1 MKFPDQFIW
10 GAGTSSYQ
18 VEGASRA
25 AGKGPSIWDM
35 FCDRPGVISDG
46 QNGEVACDQYHRAEQ
61 DVAAMAE
68 IGLESY
74 RFSIAWPRI
83 FPEGTGTQNPNGFD
97 YYDRLV
103 DLLLENGIEPYV
115 TLYHWDLP
123 HALQLN
129 GGWMNPDAPK
139 WFDSYTR
146 AVIDHL
152 SDRVS
157 QWSTF
162 NEPSC
167 FLGLGYLEGIHAPG
181 LKVSRSEYI
190 LAAKHVM
197 LAHGRSV
204 LTIREHAKT
213 APNIGY
219 CPISHSAIPA
229 TESSADIAAARE
241 FTFGVPEPTRGH
253 WFSNI
258 YSDPVLLGEWPEEA
272 IAAFC
277 PDPPHV
283 TQAELELMNQPIDHL
298 ALNLYTA
305 AIVRAGE
312 NGTVEHLP
320 SPAGEALS
328 TMGWTIR
335 PKGIYWAIRFHHDRY
350 GLPIVIGENG
360 VALTEWVCED
370 GQVHDPQRI
379 DFTARYLRQVGRAV
393 AEGYPV
399 HGYYYWS
406 LLDNFEWA
414 EGYTRRFGLIHVDFE
429 TQMRTIKDSGYWYRS
444 VIHSNGASLSAPRSA
459 AVYMQSSEIP
469 QEM

>member
-25 AGKGPSIWDM
+25 GGKGPSIWDT
-35 FCDRPGVISDG
+35 FCERPGVISDG
-46 QNGEVACDQYHRAEQ
+46 QSGEIACDQFHRLEQ

-83 FPEGTGTQNPNGFD
+83 LPEGTGNVNPSGLE

-103 DLLLENGIEPYV
+103 DHLLENGIEPYV

-123 HALQLN
+123 HALQLK
-129 GGWMNPDAPK
+129 GGWMNADAPR
-139 WFDSYTR
+139 WFESYTR
-146 AVIDHL
+146 QVIEHL

-181 LKVSRSEYI
+181 IKVSRAEF
-190 LAAKHVM
+190 LTAVKHVL
-197 LAHGRSV
+197 LAHGRAV
-204 LTIREHAKT
+204 QTIREHAKT
-213 APNIGY
+213 SPNIGY

-229 TESSADIAAARE
+229 TESEADIAAARE
-241 FTFGVPEPTRGH
+241 FTFGTPEPARGH

-258 YSDPVLLGEWPEEA
+258 FTDPVLLGVWPEEA
-272 IAAFC
+272 AAAFC
-277 PDPPHV
+277 PDPPRV
-283 TQAELELMNQPIDHL
+283 TQSELELMYQPIDHL

-305 AIVRAGE
+305 AIVREGE
-312 NGTVEHLP
+312 NGAIEHVP
-320 SPAGEALS
+320 GVPGEPLT

-335 PKGIYWAIRFHHDRY
+335 PEGIYWAIRLHHERY
-350 GLPIVIGENG
+350 GLPIIIGENG
-360 VALTEWVCED
+360 VALSEWIAED
-370 GQVHDPQRI
+370 GCVHDAQRI
-379 DFTARYLRQVGRAV
+379 DFIARYLRQVGRAV
-393 AEGYPV
+393 EEGFPV
-399 HGYYYWS
+399 LGYYYWS

-414 EGYTRRFGLIHVDFE
+414 EGYTRRFGLIHVDFD
-429 TQMRTIKDSGYWYRS
+429 TQFRTIKDSGYWYRK
-444 VIHSNGASLSAPRSA
+444 VIHSNGAALSAPTTA
-459 AVYMQSSEIP
+459 AVLMQPNEIP
-469 QEM
+469 Q